1 MTQLDPRAAIRTAIV
16 TGAARGIGRAIAER
30 LARDGHAVVIADINQ
45 SAAQA
50 TAAEIGAG
58 AMALAVDVSDPAS
71 VRAMAAAVLERYGR
85 IDVLVNNA
93 GITGPAAAVADY
105 PIDAWRRVMSI
116 NLDGV
121 FYCSQAV
128 LPAMLAQGA
137 GRIVNIASIS
147 GKEGNANM
155 PAYSSSKAA
164 VIGLTKALAKEVATR
179 GIYVNCITPAII
191 ETELLQQLT
200 PEVVAGLVAK
210 IPLGR
215 TGHPAEVAA
224 LVAWLASDECS
235 FSTGAVFD
243 ISGGRATY

>member
-1 MTQLDPRAAIRTAIV
+1 MSPPDQHTPARTAIV

-30 LARDGHAVVIADINQ
+30 LARDGHAVVIADINLA
-45 SAAQA
+45 AAQA
-50 TAAEIGAG
+50 TAADIGAD
-58 AMALAVDVSDPAS
+58 ALALAVDVSDPAS
-71 VRAMAAAVLERYGR
+71 VRAMVNAAFAHFGR

-93 GITGPAAAVADY
+93 GITGPAATVAEY

-121 FYCSQAV
+121 FYCCQAV
-128 LPAMLAQGA
+128 LPTMLAQGA

-179 GIYVNCITPAII
+179 GIYVNCVTPAII

-200 PEVVAGLVAK
+200 PAVVAGLVAK

-215 TGHPAEVAA
+215 TGRPAEVAA